1 MNQQKLIFL
10 SLCHIKISP
19 SVQILSLTSLLY
31 LFHIFRYFPLLEF
44 DFLVFIS
51 PIVVS
56 SPSFNTIKEKNLQ
69 PKTWPKYD
77 SLEKVFSSVIQ
88 LCPALCDP
96 MDCSK
101 PGFPVHHQLLELVQT
116 HAYQVLMLS
125 SHLILCCPLL
135 LPSSFPASG
144 SFPMSQ
150 FFISDGQSIG
160 ISASASVGSSV
171 DLK

>member
-101 PGFPVHHQLLELVQT
+101 PGFLVHHQLPELAQT
-116 HAYQVLMLS
+116 HVHRVGDTIQQSHPLPSLLLLS
-125 SHLILCCPLL
+125 SFFPSIRVFSNESVLCIRWP
-135 LPSSFPASG
+135 
-144 SFPMSQ
+144 
-150 FFISDGQSIG
+150 
-160 ISASASVGSSV
+160 
-171 DLK
+171 KY

>member
-101 PGFPVHHQLLELVQT
+101 PGLLVHHQLPESTQT
-116 HAYQVLMLS
+116 HVS
-125 SHLILCCPLL
+125 SSRWCHPTISSSVVPFSSYLQ
-135 LPSSFPASG
+135 SFPASE
-144 SFPMSQ
+144 SFPMRRLESPKLLEVKSPKSL
-150 FFISDGQSIG
+150 F
-160 ISASASVGSSV
+160 
-171 DLK
+171 